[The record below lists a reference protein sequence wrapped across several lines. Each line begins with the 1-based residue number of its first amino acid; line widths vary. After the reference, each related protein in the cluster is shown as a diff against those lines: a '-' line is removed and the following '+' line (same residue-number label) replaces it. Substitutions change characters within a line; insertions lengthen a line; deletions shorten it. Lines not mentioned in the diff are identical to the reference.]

1 MRHGTYI
8 GQDPA
13 LKGETALIRADGES
27 DRTVL
32 VQFDNMELVTH
43 PGECLY
49 AGWHQFLSSDFQEDE
64 EDENHG

>member
-13 LKGETALIRADGES
+13 LKGES

-49 AGWHQFLSSDFQEDE
+49 SGWHQFLSSDFQEDE
-64 EDENHG
+64 EQNNG